1 MLRMMRMSTTIMKM
15 TMLMSMTLILVYWT
29 SSHILALDGDN
40 DGEEDGVLDDD
51 DDEEDGDDDDAGD
64 HSAVLV
70 PISVYWTPPR

>member
-1 MLRMMRMSTTIMKM
+1 
-15 TMLMSMTLILVYWT
+15 MLMSMALILVYWT
-29 SSHILALDGDN
+29 SSHILALDGDNNDEAGDN

-70 PISVYWTPPR
+70 PILVYWTPPR